1 MNNQRIFVF
10 DNVTTTRSELRVQT
24 TRICLEYTSPYDPG
38 SKLLMINFDSK
49 VPDAEGGDSQELRQ
63 VLDSRAFEKAPTLRR
78 LLTYLWEHRTDDV
91 GEYAIAT
98 EALGRKADFE
108 PRVDATVRVLVSRLR
123 QRLKEFYEAEGSN
136 LPTRIAIPLG
146 SHQLQVVEGE
156 RQSSIELGE
165 AGTLGLELTLIR
177 SGNRFVDRA
186 VNLGRSRH
194 AGRTVLLIQFAVIL
208 ILVCSNGWMLWE
220 RSRAAEEA
228 ERSSRVRLPIFW
240 ERFLQNGKSTRIVL
254 PTPIFFGWSN
264 GFLARDVN
272 VNEYSKM
279 KDSATLSKLSKDL
292 GTPALAQQYF
302 AASDS
307 LALLR
312 LDRFLDPAGNRITI
326 STTADSPA
334 DTLDRE
340 NLIATGTPR
349 TLAPF
354 QSILDR
360 LSFRVDPDL
369 EQVTDRRSTG
379 NAARIFGTVHESPVR
394 FTTPGIIASL
404 PGGPAGTHVLLLVT
418 TYYTSALVS
427 YLTSESGMNELQ
439 NAQHAHGDCRYFEA
453 VIVSEI
459 NGTTELR
466 SKLIEFRP
474 YQAKP

>member
-1 MNNQRIFVF
+1 MK
-10 DNVTTTRSELRVQT
+10 
-24 TRICLEYTSPYDPG
+24 YTSLCHSRSRLPD
-38 SKLLMINFDSK
+38 INTKSTVLESDGEQR
-49 VPDAEGGDSQELRQ
+49 PELIQ
-63 VLDSRAFEKAPTLRR
+63 VLGSRAFEKAPTLRR
-78 LLTYLWEHRTDDV
+78 LLTYLWEHRTEDI

-123 QRLKEFYEAEGSN
+123 QRLKEFYETDGSN
-136 LPTRIAIPLG
+136 LPTRIVIPLG

-156 RQSSIELGE
+156 RQGSTEPGE
-165 AGTLGLELTLIR
+165 SGALGLERTPILDA
-177 SGNRFVDRA
+177 NRFVDQT
-186 VNLGRSRH
+186 VNAGRSRYSGQ
-194 AGRTVLLIQFAVIL
+194 AIILVQFVVIL

-228 ERSSRVRLPIFW
+228 EKGTSVRLPIFW

-254 PTPIFFGWSN
+254 PTPVFFGWRN
-264 GFLARDVN
+264 GILARDVN

-279 KDSATLSKLSKDL
+279 KDSATLTKLGKDL
-292 GTPALAQQYF
+292 GTPLLEQQYF

-312 LDRFLDPAGNRITI
+312 LDRYLDPAGNRITI
-326 STTADSPA
+326 SSTADSPA
-334 DTLDRE
+334 NTLDRE

-360 LSFRVDPDL
+360 LSFQVEPDL
-369 EQVTDRRSTG
+369 ERVTDRRPTG
-379 NAARIFGTVHESPVR
+379 GAARIFGTVHESSSR
-394 FTTPGIIASL
+394 LTTPGIIASL

-427 YLTSESGMNELQ
+427 YLTSENGMKELQ

-466 SKLIEFRP
+466 SKLVEFRP
-474 YQAKP
+474 YQPKP

>member
-1 MNNQRIFVF
+1 LP
-10 DNVTTTRSELRVQT
+10 VTNSNSTAPETDGEQSPEL
-24 TRICLEYTSPYDPG
+24 I
-38 SKLLMINFDSK
+38 
-49 VPDAEGGDSQELRQ
+49 Q
-63 VLDSRAFEKAPTLRR
+63 VLGSRAFEKAPTLRR
-78 LLTYLWEHRTDDV
+78 LLTYLWEHRTEEV

-123 QRLKEFYEAEGSN
+123 QRLKEFYEADGSS
-136 LPTRIAIPLG
+136 LPARLVIPLG

-156 RQSSIELGE
+156 RQGSPELGE
-165 AGTLGLELTLIR
+165 SGDLGLELTPVLGGSRFAAPALIQ
-177 SGNRFVDRA
+177 
-186 VNLGRSRH
+186 GRSRYVGQ
-194 AGRTVLLIQFAVIL
+194 AVILIQFVVIL

-220 RSRAAEEA
+220 RSRSAEEA
-228 ERSSRVRLPIFW
+228 ERGAGIHLPIFW

-279 KDSATLSKLSKDL
+279 KDSATLSKLSKNL

-312 LDRFLDPAGNRITI
+312 LDRFLDPTGNRITI

-360 LSFRVDPDL
+360 LSFQVEPDL
-369 EQVTDRRSTG
+369 EQVTDRRPTG
-379 NAARIFGTVHESPVR
+379 GAVRIFWTVHESPSR

-427 YLTSESGMNELQ
+427 YLTSENGMKELQ

-466 SKLIEFRP
+466 SKLVEFRP

>member
-1 MNNQRIFVF
+1 LP
-10 DNVTTTRSELRVQT
+10 VTNSNSTAPEADEEQSPELIQA
-24 TRICLEYTSPYDPG
+24 LG
-38 SKLLMINFDSK
+38 
-49 VPDAEGGDSQELRQ
+49 
-63 VLDSRAFEKAPTLRR
+63 SRAFEKAPTLRR
-78 LLTYLWEHRTDDV
+78 LLTYLWEHRTEDV

-123 QRLKEFYEAEGSN
+123 QRLKEFYEADGSN
-136 LPTRIAIPLG
+136 LPTRIVIPLG

-156 RQSSIELGE
+156 RHDSAEPGELG
-165 AGTLGLELTLIR
+165 APGLELIPILGE
-177 SGNRFVDRA
+177 SRFGDRA
-186 VNLGRSRH
+186 VLQGRNRNV
-194 AGRTVLLIQFAVIL
+194 GRAVILIQFATIL
-208 ILVCSNGWMLWE
+208 ILLCSNGWMAWE
-220 RSRAAEEA
+220 RSRAAAEA
-228 ERSSRVRLPIFW
+228 ERGAGVRLPIFW

-254 PTPIFFGWSN
+254 PAPVFFGWPN

-279 KDSATLSKLSKDL
+279 KDSATLSKLGKDL
-292 GTPALAQQYF
+292 GTPALEQQYF

-360 LSFRVDPDL
+360 LSFRVEPDL
-369 EQVTDRRSTG
+369 EQVTDRRPTG
-379 NAARIFGTVHESPVR
+379 ATARIFGTVHESSSR

-427 YLTSESGMNELQ
+427 YLTSENGMKELQ

-453 VIVSEI
+453 IIVSEI

-466 SKLIEFRP
+466 SKLVEFRP
-474 YQAKP
+474 YQARP